1 MDTLPTTSQTG
12 KPRTNYISRLF
23 GTNPIIRKEVRTRMR
38 SLRTFFV
45 LTGFLVLLSVGAV
58 VIMMGLVFVAD
69 QPGSLQLWQ
78 RAGKIV
84 FYTVFILELFLI
96 SFIAPALTAGAI
108 ASERER
114 QTYDLLRTTL
124 LSEARII
131 IGKLSAA
138 LLFLLILLLSSLPL
152 FAIAFTFG
160 GVETPEIIIGLLII
174 LFTTI
179 NYSSLGMFFS
189 TIMKRPLLST
199 ILTYAI
205 ILLFFVGI
213 PLLILTTLVIGAPIF
228 GLQVTSPSIIV
239 QITVYTIGW
248 LILSMNPIT
257 AAIASEIIYLSDH
270 SIFVA
275 ELTLTNGSIYRLLS
289 PWVMFLVFSAVA
301 IALLLLLSIQIL
313 SRPEK

>member
-205 ILLFFVGI
+205 ILLFI

-270 SIFVA
+270 SIFIA